1 MRLIV
6 LMLLLFSALLQ
17 GCAMKS
23 LNDWDLTWLDF
34 TSKPSSEGADQDSLT
49 MSEFIQQGSEGQS
62 RVFAVTPWGEQ
73 QQVTLGKPYFSASGK
88 QCREVTTSQEKSA
101 DQTLRRVCMR

>member
-1 MRLIV
+1 MRISV
-6 LMLLLFSALLQ
+6 LFLLLFSVLLQ

-34 TSKPSSEGADQDSLT
+34 ASKTSSKGTDEDPLT
-49 MSEFIQQGSEGQS
+49 VAEFIQQGNEGQS

-88 QCREVTTSQEKSA
+88 QCREVTTTQEKSA
-101 DQTLRRVCMR
+101 VQTPRRVCMR